1 MMKQETMPCPK
12 GHRTMVARSSNKTM
26 AYRGIEVG
34 YRAKYYRCTQCG
46 IEAATVEQ
54 TSVMQKAIADA
65 YRAKTSLLTGGEIVE
80 GRKKLKLTQQAL
92 ADRMQIGVASLKRW
106 EGSIIQSRSMD
117 RMLREALAGRICG
130 DPYTGNRPF
139 SIPRVRLVL
148 KHFEAILGRK
158 IMKKNDKMLFAA
170 KYLWYAD
177 MTAFRKT
184 GEGITGATYAALPFG
199 PQMNNYRELIDDI
212 RRAGDTDAE
221 PLSEEEKGIIVG
233 IAQRFPQDQMVY
245 DASHRE
251 VVWKEKAVGSLIPYS
266 DAARF
271 KEI

>member
-1 MMKQETMPCPK
+1 
-12 GHRTMVARSSNKTM
+12 
-26 AYRGIEVG
+26 
-34 YRAKYYRCTQCG
+34 
-46 IEAATVEQ
+46 
-54 TSVMQKAIADA
+54 
-65 YRAKTSLLTGGEIVE
+65 
-80 GRKKLKLTQQAL
+80 
-92 ADRMQIGVASLKRW
+92 
-106 EGSIIQSRSMD
+106 
-117 RMLREALAGRICG
+117 
-130 DPYTGNRPF
+130 
-139 SIPRVRLVL
+139 
-148 KHFEAILGRK
+148 
-158 IMKKNDKMLFAA
+158 MKKNDKMLFAA

-184 GEGITGATYAALPFG
+184 CEGITGATYAALTYG

-251 VVWKEKAVGSLIPYS
+251 AVWKEKATGALIPYS
-266 DAARF
+266 DAVRL

>member
-1 MMKQETMPCPK
+1 MKQETIPCPK
-12 GHRTMVARSSNKTM
+12 GHGTMTAQASNKM
-26 AYRGIEVG
+26 MVYHGSEIG
-34 YRAKYYRCTQCG
+34 YRAKYCRCPKCG

-54 TSVMQKAIADA
+54 SAAMQKEIADA
-65 YRAKTSLLTGGEIVE
+65 YRVKTGLLTGAEIVE
-80 GRKKLKLTQQAL
+80 GRKKLRLSQQAL
-92 ADRMQIGVASLKRW
+92 ADKMQIGVASVKRW

-148 KHFEAILGRK
+148 RCFEEILNRK
-158 IMKKNDKMLFAA
+158 IIKKNDKMLFAA

-177 MTAFRKT
+177 MTTFRKT
-184 GEGITGATYAALPFG
+184 GESITGATYAALPFG

-212 RRAGDTDAE
+212 RKAGDNDAE

-245 DASHRE
+245 DASHCE
-251 VVWKEKAVGSLIPYS
+251 AVWKEKSRGSLIPYS
-266 DAARF
+266 DAARLQ
-271 KEI
+271 EV

>member
-1 MMKQETMPCPK
+1 
-12 GHRTMVARSSNKTM
+12 
-26 AYRGIEVG
+26 
-34 YRAKYYRCTQCG
+34 
-46 IEAATVEQ
+46 
-54 TSVMQKAIADA
+54 
-65 YRAKTSLLTGGEIVE
+65 
-80 GRKKLKLTQQAL
+80 
-92 ADRMQIGVASLKRW
+92 MQIGIASVKRW
-106 EGSIIQSRSMD
+106 EGLIIQSRSMD
-117 RMLREALAGRICG
+117 RLLREALAGRICG
-130 DPYTGNRPF
+130 DPYTGNKPF

-148 KHFEAILGRK
+148 RHFEEALGRR
-158 IMKKNDKMLFAA
+158 IIKKNDKMLFAA

-184 GEGITGATYAALPFG
+184 GEGITGATYAALAFG

-212 RRAGDTDAE
+212 RRAVDTDAE

-251 VVWKEKAVGSLIPYS
+251 TIWKEKVTGALIPYS
-266 DAARF
+266 DAARL